1 MIARGV
7 FFLAAAAG
15 LSACAEAPQ
24 DAAHKSGKYAGKVD
38 AKPYEEGPQKL
49 TRAEWE
55 RNLRSR
61 ADHQNDYKR
70 MN

>member
-7 FFLAAAAG
+7 LMLAVAAG
-15 LSACAEAPQ
+15 LAACAEAPQ
-24 DAAHKSGKYAGKVD
+24 DVAHKSGKYAGKVD
-38 AKPYEEGPQKL
+38 AKPYEEGTQKL

-55 RNLRSR
+55 RTLRAR